1 MLLPL
6 FDFVNSALC
15 GPCCCKLYT
24 CVLNCCEQS
33 VFAAPAIVL
42 CIVYCVLWV
51 TRAPGNRI
59 AELGGAEGRQR
70 VRQRKGEFLSY
81 FQDKSTHGHP
91 HDCKCSSSSPPPPPS
106 SWPPSSVSSSA
117 ETFCYNMLQS
127 WPHHPVFFL
136 NRQEF
141 DCPTIHITTNGCLL
155 LFPSFSSFCF
165 SVFLFFLFC
174 HILSFQGRCNSAPE
188 VNSTWVH
195 LGQLFGDFFLISY
208 ILFVKLIVD
217 SFQLSP

>member
-6 FDFVNSALC
+6 FDFVNSALR

-24 CVLNCCEQS
+24 CALNSCEQL
-33 VFAAPAIVL
+33 V
-42 CIVYCVLWV
+42 
-51 TRAPGNRI
+51 RAPGNRI

-91 HDCKCSSSSPPPPPS
+91 HDCKCSSSSPPPPPP

-195 LGQLFGDFFLISY
+195 LGQLFGDFFLILY

-217 SFQLSP
+217 SF